1 MSYPMSARR
10 PSVSVGTPIEP
21 LEARRLLA
29 VVNGLTG
36 AYYNRTDFTDFAL
49 RRVDATV
56 NFDWGSSSPAANIAP
71 DTFSVRWTGQVQA
84 KSTGL
89 YTFYTTTDDGVRLW
103 VNNQLLIDRWR
114 NQAAT
119 EYRESISLVS
129 GQRYDIKL
137 EYYENT
143 GNANA
148 KLRWSGPGVSKQ
160 IIPNAQLF
168 TTTDAPVA
176 VAPAQPTGLVATATS
191 PTSIALKWND
201 VANETGYRI
210 ERRRDGTTEPW
221 AQVGT
226 TGANVTT
233 FNNTGLTPSTT
244 YLYRVLAF
252 NPAGNSPYSAV
263 AWATT
268 PAQETPPPPPPPPPV
283 GYDLAFSTYLGG
295 SQFEQVRDITT
306 DAQGNIYVTGGGGSP
321 NFPTTSGAFDTT
333 PNGSF
338 DIFVTKY
345 TPAGQVIWSTVIGG
359 SQYDRAYAIEVD
371 ASGYVYLAG
380 RAGPGLPT
388 TAGAFQ
394 PAYNGYYTGAAY
406 GNQNAFVAKL
416 KPDGSGLVFAS
427 YFGSYELIRDL
438 AIDADGDIYVAGSHK
453 PTQTGTAPPAAW
465 FSGRYQPNPNAG
477 WENVVAKIK
486 SDGSAVLW
494 ATYLGGSAN
503 DGGAPSIRVDAQ
515 ERPVVVSTTHSTD
528 FPTTLG
534 AYDRTHNGGVDMMVA
549 KFSADGT
556 QLVYSSYLGGSGN
569 EGTETHNLALDSAG
583 NAYVTGYTQST
594 NLPTTVGAFQRTYG
608 GGANDAFIM
617 KVSADGTTLLAST
630 YYGGSGGEG
639 SEGVNLDAAGNVYIS
654 GPSNSANLPMTSN
667 AFRGTHAGA
676 GDMFVA
682 KFTSSLATLS
692 YASYLGGVNSDQG
705 RTSYVNGAGDIF
717 LAGQAESGFFTKNAA
732 QPLFGGV
739 TDAAV
744 AKFRIL

>member
-1 MSYPMSARR
+1 MSNPTFPRR
-10 PSVSVGTPIEP
+10 PIPCAVTP
-21 LEARRLLA
+21 LETLEGRRLLA

-36 AYYNRTDFTDFAL
+36 AYFHRADLTDPAMQ
-49 RRVDATV
+49 RVDATV
-56 NFDWGSSSPAANIAP
+56 NFDWGSSSPASNIQP

-129 GQRYDIKL
+129 GQKYDVKL

-148 KLRWSGPGVSKQ
+148 KLRWSGPGVAKQ
-160 IIPNAQLF
+160 IIPTSQLF
-168 TTTDAPVA
+168 TTTTDPVVVKPVA
-176 VAPAQPTGLVATATS
+176 PTGLMATATS
-191 PTSIALKWND
+191 STSIALKWND

-221 AQVGT
+221 TQVGT
-226 TGANVTT
+226 TGANVTQ
-233 FNNTGLTPSTT
+233 FQNTGLLPSTT

-252 NPAGNSPYSAV
+252 NSAGSSPYSAV
-263 AWATT
+263 AWTTT
-268 PAQETPPPPPPPPPV
+268 PATTPPPPPPPA
-283 GYDLAFSTYLGG
+283 GQYDLTFSTFLGG
-295 SQFEQVRDITT
+295 SQQEQARDITT
-306 DAQGNIYVTGGGGSP
+306 DAQGNIYVTGGGQSP
-321 NFPTTSGAFDTT
+321 NFPTTAGAFDTT

-338 DIFVTKY
+338 DVFVTKY
-345 TPAGQVIWSTVIGG
+345 SPTGQLIWSTVLGG
-359 SQYDRAYAIEVD
+359 SQYDRAYALEVD
-371 ASGYVYLAG
+371 AAGYVYVAG

-394 PAYNGYYTGAAY
+394 PAYNGFYTGAAY
-406 GNQNAFVAKL
+406 GNQNAFIAKL
-416 KPDGSGLVFAS
+416 KPDGSGLVFAT

-453 PTQTGTAPPAAW
+453 PIETGTAPPATW
-465 FSGRYQPNPNAG
+465 FAGRYQPSANTG
-477 WENVVAKIK
+477 WDNVIAKVK
-486 SDGSAVLW
+486 SDGSQVLW

-515 ERPVVVSTTHSTD
+515 ERPVVVSTTSSAD
-528 FPTTLG
+528 FPTTTG
-534 AYDRTHNGGVDMMVA
+534 AYDRTYNGGVDMMVA
-549 KFSADGT
+549 KFSADGS
-556 QLVYSSYLGGSGN
+556 QLLYSSYLGGSGN

-583 NAYVTGYTQST
+583 NAYITGYTQSS
-594 NLPTTVGAFQRTYG
+594 NLPTTTGAFQRIYG

-654 GPSNSANLPMTSN
+654 GPTNSANLPMAAG
-667 AFRGTHAGA
+667 AFRATNAGL

-682 KFTSSLATLS
+682 KFTSSLTTLS
-692 YASYLGGVNSDQG
+692 YSTYLGGTGNDSA
-705 RTSYVNGAGDIF
+705 RTSYVNAAGDIF
-717 LAGQAESGFFTKNAA
+717 LAGHVEAGFFTKNAA
-732 QPLFGGV
+732 QPLYGGS
-739 TDAAV
+739 TDSAL